1 MLFPASTLTLLRR
14 DPFAMVRRIGG
25 DFMEGSQRF
34 PAINLWQS
42 EDSATITAELPGVE
56 AGDID
61 ISVKDDLLAFSGE
74 RRSEEV
80 DDKARWHRRERAWG
94 KFSRAVRV
102 PFNVDPDRTEARMN
116 NGVLEVT
123 VHRREEDKPQRIQV
137 QAA

>member
-1 MLFPASTLTLLRR
+1 MLFPASTLLRHN
-14 DPFAMVRRIGG
+14 PFAMVRRIGG
-25 DFMEGSQRF
+25 DFTQGSQRF

-61 ISVKDDLLAFSGE
+61 ISVKDNTLAFSGE
-74 RRSEEV
+74 RKPVEV

-102 PFNVDPDRTEARMN
+102 PFNVDPDKTEARMN